1 LRRFFLRGAAPF
13 QVAPILPRFFAAPSD
28 SARPSG
34 GLFPI
39 HPESLS
45 TKNKHR
51 AKILHQNRIQKNRFK
66 NRNKKLFAHAFF
78 IAKKGA
84 VQIII

>member
-13 QVAPILPRFFAAPSD
+13 QVTPILSRFLCTPSD
-28 SARPSG
+28 SAVPSG
-34 GLFPI
+34 RPFPI

-66 NRNKKLFAHAFF
+66 NRNKKLLARAFF